1 MPWGRGGLQ
10 TPLAAR
16 FASDFC
22 HQLHPELRTAHTHR
36 LYHILKAAFFPR
48 SKNLSL
54 VSKEVLEFGRRSL
67 SHMKPPLNICSEC
80 ETWFVQRTWKS
91 HKQWHLREPPVLGT
105 ALEGIIFQ
113 LHPTSQE
120 SCVDMS
126 CWQVAP
132 KDINAVLAFLFLPT
146 PAHSGQ
152 LRRSCAGGQGS
163 VWLCCD

>member
-1 MPWGRGGLQ
+1 M
-10 TPLAAR
+10 
-16 FASDFC
+16 
-22 HQLHPELRTAHTHR
+22 
-36 LYHILKAAFFPR
+36 
-48 SKNLSL
+48 
-54 VSKEVLEFGRRSL
+54 

-80 ETWFVQRTWKS
+80 EMVLQRTWKS

-163 VWLCCD
+163 VWLCCDRGGVEIFMYSWQAVLRSQQENMELSFVFYLVIRVPP